1 VGDELHPVVRVVTSL
16 LAVGVFAFS
25 AWCTV
30 IAFAGGTIPIFGS
43 ELDGSIGGG
52 FLWMLAVT
60 PIITTIGYW
69 LAIVITLP
77 LGAIFRR

>member
-1 VGDELHPVVRVVTSL
+1 MGDELHPVVRFVTSL

-30 IAFAGGTIPIFGS
+30 IAFAGGTIPIFGW